1 MAAKAK
7 TETAEGFVGSVAKF
21 SIATFITFGISG
33 LVLLLTNFLLPDK
46 TLSGEL
52 IQFTTTTNTIMTIV
66 IFGLDQSFIRF
77 FNEPPGKLS
86 GKALFRLCFY
96 LSVSILFAAALAGS
110 LMFPGQLYASQNFK
124 LLGSE
129 IIPLLFLN
137 AFFWMVARYF
147 YVLFRMQQHILYY
160 TVVSVLMNF
169 FFRLFHILGAF
180 FTNSAFALA
189 VMNVVGLGIFALFLL
204 LWNRKEMI
212 PKRQDFDW
220 TAIKTVVPFG
230 AAVAPTEIMRTLNST
245 ISLAMIAGFV
255 NEEARGVYGYAILL
269 SGLVTSIQGGFA
281 SFWGAYMYENYKTH
295 QKRIIKM
302 HDYLNLV
309 VLVFFCLLIAFED
322 IIFWVLAAYSAAK
335 PIFPIMML
343 AAVFTILCETTVYGI
358 TIARRPIFDT
368 IGIALS
374 FFINIGALL
383 LLATP
388 LGLMGAAI
396 ALAVANFCM
405 FLFRTVVAQRFYRSI
420 ENPLKTVVALALS
433 ILVTVLGTVWTH
445 HFFLRLA
452 ACVTI
457 AALYAL
463 LYLPQVKH
471 LCKTGLS
478 IAKNLLARNKV

>member
-33 LVLLLTNFLLPDK
+33 LVLLLTNYLLPDK

-52 IQFTTTTNTIMTIV
+52 VQFTTATNTIMTIV

-77 FNEPPGKLS
+77 FNEPPGKLT

-110 LMFPGQLYASQNFK
+110 LLFPGQLYASQSFR
-124 LLGSE
+124 LLGPE

-147 YVLFRMQQHILYY
+147 YVLFRMRQHILYY
-160 TVVSVLMNF
+160 TIVSVLMNF

-180 FTNSAFALA
+180 FTSSALALA
-189 VMNVVGLGIFALFLL
+189 VLNVIGLGLFATFLL
-204 LWNRKEMI
+204 VWNRKLMV
-212 PKRQDFDW
+212 PNRQDFDP

-295 QKRIIKM
+295 QQRIIKM

-309 VLVFFCLLIAFED
+309 VLVFFCMLIAFED
-322 IIFWVLAAYSAAK
+322 IIFWVLSAYSAAK

-374 FFINIGALL
+374 FVINIGALL

-388 LGLMGAAI
+388 LGLLGAAI
-396 ALAVANFCM
+396 ALAVANFAM

-420 ENPLKTVVALALS
+420 DNPYKTVAALFISIAVAAF
-433 ILVTVLGTVWTH
+433 GTLWSH
-445 HFFLRLA
+445 QFLLRLA
-452 ACVTI
+452 ACLVCGG
-457 AALYAL
+457 LYLL

-478 IAKNLLARNKV
+478 IAKNLFPRKGV